1 MILISWV
8 PTQLAAGRAL
18 SALLLTTLLVLSSN
32 QAQSFGA
39 EGHRTVIAIAETYIS
54 PVTAASIQKI
64 AGDTDLAS
72 LSLWPDKIRHLSAW
86 EQSKYWHYV
95 SIDDHEE
102 FDGLARHSE
111 GDVLSALDYFHSQL
125 QNPDLN
131 AQQQWEAL
139 AFLVHLVADIHQP
152 LHVGRRDDRG
162 GNKIKVE
169 WLDQSRTT
177 NLHRVW
183 DSLLLD
189 LDGKSPDEYS
199 RKLNTA
205 SNQQIAQWQSAP
217 VLDWA
222 KESKALRSQ
231 VYNFS
236 PVTQGQRRLITQ
248 AYIDRNRPII
258 ERRLL
263 MAGVRLAAC
272 LNQLFDPQD

>member
-1 MILISWV
+1 M
-8 PTQLAAGRAL
+8 
-18 SALLLTTLLVLSSN
+18 
-32 QAQSFGA
+32 
-39 EGHRTVIAIAETYIS
+39 
-54 PVTAASIQKI
+54 
-64 AGDTDLAS
+64 
-72 LSLWPDKIRHLSAW
+72 
-86 EQSKYWHYV
+86 
-95 SIDDHEE
+95 
-102 FDGLARHSE
+102 
-111 GDVLSALDYFHSQL
+111 
-125 QNPDLN
+125 
-131 AQQQWEAL
+131 
-139 AFLVHLVADIHQP
+139 VHLVADIHQP

-162 GNKIKVE
+162 GNKIKVK

-236 PVTQGQRRLITQ
+236 PVTQGPRGIITQ

-272 LNQLFDPQD
+272 LNQLFDPQSQPGNNS